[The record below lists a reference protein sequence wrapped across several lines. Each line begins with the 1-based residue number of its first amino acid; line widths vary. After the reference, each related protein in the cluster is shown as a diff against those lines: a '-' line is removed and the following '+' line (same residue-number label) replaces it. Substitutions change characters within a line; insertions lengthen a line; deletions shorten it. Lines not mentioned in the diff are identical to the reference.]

1 MITTFQVTTSII
13 SLVIIAII
21 TALKSFGLPTKWAPF
36 VGIALGIGSVLLVA
50 FFEPTAEIIFTGIVI
65 GLSALG
71 LYDTGAKATLLI
83 KNAVAKK
90 K

>member
-13 SLVIIAII
+13 SLVIIALI

-36 VGIALGIGSVLLVA
+36 VGIGLGIGSVLLVA

-71 LYDTGAKATLLI
+71 LYDTGVKTTLI
-83 KNAVAKK
+83 VKNAVAKK